1 MSQLAYNCVDVMNH
15 QPHPTSWIQTNCS
28 IYYAPNPFQPW
39 KWQKCCSQHLFAF
52 WQSLHKFKFPR
63 IGNVFVTKGPPF
75 QFDTRMG
82 NAPTTQGPQSQFDR

>member
-1 MSQLAYNCVDVMNH
+1 
-15 QPHPTSWIQTNCS
+15 
-28 IYYAPNPFQPW
+28 
-39 KWQKCCSQHLFAF
+39 
-52 WQSLHKFKFPR
+52 LHKFKFPR